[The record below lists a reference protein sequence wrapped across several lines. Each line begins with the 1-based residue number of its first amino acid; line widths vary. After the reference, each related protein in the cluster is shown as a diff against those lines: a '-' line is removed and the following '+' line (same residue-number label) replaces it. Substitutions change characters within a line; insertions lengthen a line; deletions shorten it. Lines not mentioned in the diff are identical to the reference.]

1 MFRGTNERF
10 EFLCA
15 LCVSAVIILFWT
27 GVMLL
32 IKETQAKSILN
43 KSQIFDYC
51 VNPYTGCQVNCRYC
65 YARLFM
71 RRYSGHKEPWGEFVD
86 VKINAP
92 ELLRKQ
98 LRRAKRGTVWISS
111 VCDPYQP
118 LEADYELTRRCLR
131 ELLQVQFPV
140 NIQTKSKL
148 VLRDLDLFKDFKGI
162 EVGFTIT
169 TNDEKVS
176 RLFEPCAASVAD
188 RLKGLEKLHS
198 SGIRTFA
205 FIGPLLPGRPE
216 ELVASLHG
224 MVDRV
229 FIDRMNY
236 LGQVK
241 SFYRQHKLDWATE
254 DDFFQEYKARLVSE
268 LKKRKM
274 QFEAVF

>member
-1 MFRGTNERF
+1 
-10 EFLCA
+10 
-15 LCVSAVIILFWT
+15 
-27 GVMLL
+27 MLT

-71 RRYSGHKEPWGEFVD
+71 KRYSGHKEPWGEFVD

-92 ELLRKQ
+92 EVLRKQ
-98 LRRAKRGTVWISS
+98 LQRAKRGTVWISS

-118 LEADYELTRRCLR
+118 LEAKYELTRRCLK
-131 ELLQVQFPV
+131 ELLEKQFPV

-148 VLRDLDLFKDFKGI
+148 VLRDMDLLKDFKEI

-169 TNDEKVS
+169 TNDEKIARS
-176 RLFEPCAASVAD
+176 FEPGAASVSD
-188 RLKGLEKLHS
+188 RMKALEKLHA

-205 FIGPLLPGRPE
+205 FIGPLLPGDPE
-216 ELVASLHG
+216 KLVADLAG
-224 MVDRV
+224 LVDKV

-236 LGQVK
+236 LNQIK
-241 SFYRQHKLDWATE
+241 AFYRQLNLEWATE
-254 DDFFQEYKARLVSE
+254 DEFFQEYKARLLSE
-268 LKKRKM
+268 LKKRRMK
-274 QFEAVF
+274 FEAVF

>member
-1 MFRGTNERF
+1 
-10 EFLCA
+10 
-15 LCVSAVIILFWT
+15 
-27 GVMLL
+27 MLT

-71 RRYSGHKEPWGEFVD
+71 KRYSGHKDPWGEFVD

-92 ELLRKQ
+92 EVLRKQ
-98 LRRAKRGTVWISS
+98 LQRAKRGTVWISS

-118 LEADYELTRRCLR
+118 LEAKYELTRRCLK
-131 ELLQVQFPV
+131 ELLEKQFPV

-148 VLRDLDLFKDFKGI
+148 VLRDMDLLKDFKEI

-169 TNDEKVS
+169 TNDEKIARS
-176 RLFEPCAASVAD
+176 FEPGAASVSD
-188 RLKGLEKLHS
+188 RMKALEKLHA

-205 FIGPLLPGRPE
+205 FIGPLLPGDPE
-216 ELVASLHG
+216 KLVADLAG
-224 MVDRV
+224 LVDKV

-236 LGQVK
+236 LNQIK
-241 SFYRQHKLDWATE
+241 AFYRQLNLEWATE
-254 DDFFQEYKARLVSE
+254 DEFFQEYKARLLSE
-268 LKKRKM
+268 LKKRRMK
-274 QFEAVF
+274 FEAVF